1 MTVDASV
8 VVDFGTDPQDRR
20 YAFSAAVDTRDAAEQ
35 LPVAYH
41 PVWFT
46 YADYGKEPG
55 IYYKEMAL
63 VRYGYATFR
72 LYCPASFSPVTV
84 VTLDPITETP
94 VGRNFTFGNSI
105 YWVYDSGYSGNQI
118 VYLGRFTDTITEEV
132 TFNNS
137 GSEEIKYWY
146 DNPTITILSKSI
158 FVNKL
163 GQTIADPVYRGNG
176 VYTLS
181 EPGYGSLFITYQ
193 ASFFKYRVFYHMPDN
208 KYYYEVLEAENK
220 LQWLTNRKELPF
232 RDLTVVCSYQ
242 SYQTTVS
249 LNRELMDWNFN
260 NSAGIDG
267 ESLGEFTGGAE
278 KTQGD
283 CTVRYTDPAD
293 ATAYIDVK
301 YYKKYFFKDSNG
313 RTLTLLF
320 PNCT

>member
-1 MTVDASV
+1 MNA
-8 VVDFGTDPQDRR
+8 
-20 YAFSAAVDTRDAAEQ
+20 
-35 LPVAYH
+35 H
-41 PVWFT
+41 PAIRQW
-46 YADYGKEPG
+46 
-55 IYYKEMAL
+55 
-63 VRYGYATFR
+63 
-72 LYCPASFSPVTV
+72 PASDDDK
-84 VTLDPITETP
+84 LPIALW
-94 VGRNFTFGNSI
+94 SA
-105 YWVYDSGYSGNQI
+105 
-118 VYLGRFTDTITEEV
+118 
-132 TFNNS
+132 
-137 GSEEIKYWY
+137 EEIAAATGGTASG
-146 DNPTITILSKSI
+146 DFACSGVEIDSRDVTE
-158 FVNKL
+158 
-163 GQTIADPVYRGNG
+163 AGNG